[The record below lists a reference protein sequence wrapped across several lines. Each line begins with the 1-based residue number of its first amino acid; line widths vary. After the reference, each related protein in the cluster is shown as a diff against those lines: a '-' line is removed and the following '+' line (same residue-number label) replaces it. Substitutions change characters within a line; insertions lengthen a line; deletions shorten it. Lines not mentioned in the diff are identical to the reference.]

1 MTDQTTPGG
10 ARLVGGRYEL
20 TEQIGRGGMA
30 EVWAARDSR
39 LGRSVAVKLLRT
51 DLARDPS
58 FQARFKREAQSSASL
73 NHPSIVS
80 VYDTGEDTA
89 TDPYGNPAPQ
99 PFIVMEQVHG
109 RTVKQILQESS
120 PLDVEDAM
128 RISAGVLDALQY
140 SHRSGIIHRDI
151 KPGNVMV
158 TDAGEVKVMDFGIAR
173 AMADTSATMTGT
185 NAVLGT
191 AQYLSPEQARGE
203 TVDERSDIYS
213 AGCLLYELL
222 TGRPPFVGE
231 NALALAYQHVGETP
245 QPPSS
250 LNPEVPGD
258 LDNVVLHALAK
269 GRDERYQD
277 AGDFIADLDRVATGL
292 PVAAPPPAGV
302 AGAAT
307 ALMPAAAGAAATQRL
322 QRTVTET
329 DPGWP
334 TGPRDPYA
342 DDLADDEEPKRR
354 VWLYVLLVLLALGL
368 IGVLFWLFAGGD
380 DEPTVEQVRM
390 PDVVGLQ
397 QDVAVDELEELGFTD
412 VSTVPEDN
420 SEVEAGEVTA
430 QDPAPS
436 DTLETVGVD
445 TPVVLTVAS
454 GPGDVEVPDVAGLEQ
469 AEARDALVAAGLVF
483 AGTSEEDS
491 PDTERGV
498 VLRTDPEEGA
508 VVTEGSDVTLV
519 LASGQNTVPDV
530 IGTEQTQAIQALQD
544 AGFAVSTES
553 VESPEDPGTVVDQ
566 GSTAGRRLDIGTEV
580 VIGVAV
586 PPPPTPTTVTET
598 VTSADEEPDP
608 EPEPTTEEPEPE
620 PEPEPSGEPTAEDG

>member
-89 TDPYGNPAPQ
+89 ADPYGHPAPQ
-99 PFIVMEQVHG
+99 PFIVMEHVRG

-120 PLDVEDAM
+120 PLDVDDSM
-128 RISAGVLDALQY
+128 RITAGVLDALQY
-140 SHRSGIIHRDI
+140 SHRAGIIHRDI

-158 TDAGEVKVMDFGIAR
+158 TDSGEVKVMDFGIAR

-277 AGDFIADLDRVATGL
+277 AGDFIADLDRVATGV
-292 PVAAPPPAGV
+292 PVAAPPAAGV

-307 ALMPAAAGAAATQRL
+307 ALMPAAAAGAATQRL
-322 QRTVTET
+322 PRTVSEP

-334 TGPRDPYA
+334 TGPQPPYRDEL
-342 DDLADDEEPKRR
+342 DEEEEPKRR
-354 VWLYVLLVLLALGL
+354 AWLYVLLVVLALGL
-368 IGVLFWLFAGGD
+368 IGVLFWLFAGGE
-380 DEPTVEQVRM
+380 DEPLVDEVRM

-397 QDVAVDELEELGFTD
+397 EDVAVQELQTLGFTD
-412 VSTVPEDN
+412 VTTQPDEE
-420 SEVEAGEVTA
+420 SEAPAGEVVA
-430 QDPAPS
+430 QEPEPS
-436 DTLETVGVD
+436 DTLTLVPVD
-445 TPVVLTVAS
+445 TPVVLTVAT
-454 GPGDVEVPDVAGLEQ
+454 GPDEVTVPDVSGLTQ
-469 AEARDALVAAGLVF
+469 AEAREQLVAAGLVF
-483 AGTSEEDS
+483 AGTSEEDD
-491 PDTERGV
+491 PDAERGT
-498 VLRTDPEEGA
+498 VLSSDPEAGQTVE
-508 VVTEGSDVTLV
+508 EGSDVTLV
-519 LASGQNTVPDV
+519 LASGQNAVPDV
-530 IGTEQTQAIQALQD
+530 VGLSQTEAIAALQD
-544 AGFAVSTES
+544 AGFAVETQN
-553 VESPEDPGTVVDQ
+553 VDSPEEPGTVIGQ
-566 GSTAGRRLDIGTEV
+566 SSPSGQRLDIGSTVTLE
-580 VIGVAV
+580 VAV
-586 PPPPTPTTVTET
+586 APAPSPSTVTET
-598 VTSADEEPDP
+598 VTPTAEPTGEPDGP
-608 EPEPTTEEPEPE
+608 DGPPEPTAEPT
-620 PEPEPSGEPTAEDG
+620 GEPTAGG